1 MFETTQAAPQLLA
14 PAAAT
19 AAPAAKPDYAARR
32 ERAWRLAKEH
42 DGALDALLCCDG
54 HDIHYLTGVHEGIF
68 WLVISASGTFGISRH
83 MLIDEVRAEASDCE
97 ILLPSERYTA
107 PVDQEKFLVEELVR
121 RGLGCVGS
129 VLGRMSVPTYLKLT
143 GPLSACES
151 FCLKAV
157 PDGVGSLRAVK
168 DGGEIALVR
177 RCVAIAEQALIEL
190 VQAGA
195 GGWIGR
201 SEREI
206 SAELEARMR
215 ALGADRQAFPGT
227 GLIVGAGPNSASA
240 HHQCGD
246 TRIQRGDTVLID
258 WGAELHSYRSDMTR
272 TFFIGSVPEYAQRA
286 YPVVEQAMLR
296 AAAALRP
303 GVLTHEIDH
312 LARETVLADGYPEF
326 YYGVGHG
333 IGLDIHESPWL
344 RINGADRLKENMI
357 TTVEPGIYLPGV
369 GGIRIEN
376 DYLITADGYECMGS
390 MTTRLE
396 DMLIC

>member
-1 MFETTQAAPQLLA
+1 MFESTRAASQPLVI
-14 PAAAT
+14 AALSADR
-19 AAPAAKPDYAARR
+19 AAGPDYQARR

-42 DGALDALLCCDG
+42 DGALDALLCCDA

-68 WLVISASGTFGISRH
+68 WLAISESGTLGISRH
-83 MLIDEVRAEASDCE
+83 MLIDEVRAAAPECE
-97 ILLPSERYTA
+97 ILLPSERFTS
-107 PVDQEKFLVEELVR
+107 PVDQEKFLVEELVK
-121 RGLGCVGS
+121 RGLGCVGC
-129 VLGRMSVPTYLKLT
+129 VLGRLSVPVYLKLT
-143 GPLSACES
+143 GPLSAGGS
-151 FCLKAV
+151 FRLKEV
-157 PDGVGSLRAVK
+157 PDGVGCLRAVK

-177 RCVAIAEQALIEL
+177 ECVAIAEQALSEL

-195 GGWIGR
+195 GAWIGR

-246 TRIQRGDTVLID
+246 TRIQPGDTVLVD

-286 YPVVEQAMLR
+286 YPVVEQALLR

-303 GVLTHEIDH
+303 GVLTHEIDR
-312 LARETVLADGYPEF
+312 LAREAVVAAGYPEF

-344 RINGADRLKENMI
+344 RINGADRLEQNMI
-357 TTVEPGIYLPGV
+357 TTVEPGIYLPGI

-396 DMLIC
+396 EMLIC